1 VQQHKKDHQH
11 HDLVCVRAPFVCYF
25 ASMHPA
31 ILDLLERQHQA
42 RFPDFAGAEVAA
54 TIPVSDRLI
63 NELIAGLLP
72 NGGKVRE
79 VQIQTEE
86 GNRLT
91 ARIRL
96 SGATFL
102 PAIPV
107 TLAIEGQPDFP
118 ERPILGL
125 RLSHA
130 SRFVAMAAST
140 LPTMVTL
147 PPGVSMEEDRIRIDI
162 RRLLADRDQAGWLG
176 YVTDLRVTT
185 RAGALVL
192 DVRAKV
198 GSKPTTAA

>member
-1 VQQHKKDHQH
+1 
-11 HDLVCVRAPFVCYF
+11 
-25 ASMHPA
+25 MHPV
-31 ILDLLERQHQA
+31 ISELLELQLQA
-42 RFPDFAGAEVAA
+42 GFPDFAGTDVAA

-72 NGGKVRE
+72 DGGKVRE

-86 GNRLT
+86 GNRVT
-91 ARIRL
+91 VRIRL
-96 SGATFL
+96 SGPTFL

-107 TLAIEGQPDFP
+107 TLAIEDQPHFP

-125 RLSHA
+125 RLSQP

-147 PPGVSMEEDRIRIDI
+147 PPGISMEDDRIRIDI
-162 RRLLADRDQAGWLG
+162 RRLLADRNQARWLG
-176 YVTDLRVTT
+176 YVTDLQVTT
-185 RAGALVL
+185 RAGAIVL

-198 GSKPTTAA
+198 GPKAPGT